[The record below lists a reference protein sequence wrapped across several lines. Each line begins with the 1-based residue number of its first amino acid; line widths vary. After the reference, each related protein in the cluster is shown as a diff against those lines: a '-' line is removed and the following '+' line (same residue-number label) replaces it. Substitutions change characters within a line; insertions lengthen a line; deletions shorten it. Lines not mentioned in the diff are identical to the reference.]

1 MNCSGP
7 DLLSPRHRLEDRI
20 GNPCT
25 YFLKGTFIRM
35 VFILTFHTEAVHHFL
50 LHAGYQ
56 SLVQGAGRER
66 SWFRT
71 SFTCE
76 LMSSS

>member
-7 DLLSPRHRLEDRI
+7 DLLSPRHRWEDRI

-35 VFILTFHTEAVHHFL
+35 VFMLTFHTEGVHHFL
-50 LHAGYQ
+50 LHAAYQ
-56 SLVQGAGRER
+56 SLVQRAGRER
-66 SWFRT
+66 LCLRT
-71 SFTCE
+71 SSPCE
-76 LMSSS
+76 LMSSW